1 MSRSLLGQSAR
12 SNGDASADSA
22 KRRDIMNTA
31 EVPLPDTRSVF
42 LLAWPLAVNAI
53 MLNGIVIVDTFLVS
67 TLGEGVLASM
77 GLAAAVIGLLL
88 GTLSALSTATQIL
101 VAQGQG
107 ANDRVRLKSA
117 FWCGL
122 VMSTMA

>member
-1 MSRSLLGQSAR
+1 
-12 SNGDASADSA
+12 
-22 KRRDIMNTA
+22 
-31 EVPLPDTRSVF
+31 
-42 LLAWPLAVNAI
+42 

-67 TLGEGVLASM
+67 TLGEGALASM
-77 GLAAAVIGLLL
+77 GLAAAIVSLLL

-117 FWCGL
+117 FWSGL
-122 VMSTMA
+122 VMNTAASVFCLALVWVVGDEIIIYFAHTSLIAEDAISYLHIFTVVVIAAT